1 MLPNSNGMKVILKQ
15 AVTGLGGSGEIKEVS
30 NGYARNFLFAK
41 GLAIPAT
48 SGMLKELEKKQIAK
62 AKNIEFKK
70 EEYQKVLA
78 NLNKTSIEF
87 IKKATKT
94 GKLYA
99 TISKEDIAKEL
110 GKKIKLNVD
119 AGMIEVAEAVK
130 SVGEHIVKL
139 VFAPD
144 LIGEFK
150 VIVKEE

>member
-62 AKNIEFKK
+62 AKNIESKK

-99 TISKEDIAKEL
+99 TISKDDIAKEL
-110 GKKIKLNVD
+110 GKKIKLSW
-119 AGMIEVAEAVK
+119 I
-130 SVGEHIVKL
+130 
-139 VFAPD
+139 
-144 LIGEFK
+144 
-150 VIVKEE
+150 